1 MQNPY
6 LPNCAASL
14 GSICKHFSTFIAMLL
29 PVQSFTKTHS
39 DSPLLQGSL
48 LIFFQ
53 LPWPSGNWNRRAP
66 TPCQRFCFTVLWCSL
81 WLNDEYQ
88 FNYTW
93 ERWLSFLLL
102 SQKSGNEFQLLLRN
116 CYSTTM
122 KSRISTVHGLFY
134 SPSKLNSI
142 KLHGSSLV
150 GDIKLLQSHVGCGNA
165 LNQEIVNT
173 SKPCPKVPFAEAPFK
188 LVWMAAGV
196 INTSLYL
203 GHLLCSGTK
212 GTPQGE
218 GKFCCFKSCERC
230 LWAEMDKWVWSL

>member
-1 MQNPY
+1 MGNDCCAPDPQRHLSLKHSHLWYDCCGLDDTGGMDHMGQNQIHINRTTALCIDLSRIWISSSKKKRNFSICMQSPH

-29 PVQSFTKTHS
+29 PVQSFTETHS
-39 DSPLLQGSL
+39 DSPFLQGSL

-102 SQKSGNEFQLLLRN
+102 SHKSGNEFQLLLRN

-122 KSRISTVHGLFY
+122 KSRISTCTW
-134 SPSKLNSI
+134 
-142 KLHGSSLV
+142 LV
-150 GDIKLLQSHVGCGNA
+150 LQ
-165 LNQEIVNT
+165 
-173 SKPCPKVPFAEAPFK
+173 PF
-188 LVWMAAGV
+188 
-196 INTSLYL
+196 
-203 GHLLCSGTK
+203 
-212 GTPQGE
+212 
-218 GKFCCFKSCERC
+218 
-230 LWAEMDKWVWSL
+230 